1 MSSLPPIRVLSP
13 TAILGY
19 GFPAA
24 SFAAGLAMN
33 PDVLLLDEPTNSLDT
48 AHVDRLVDAL
58 GRLDKAM
65 VIVSHDRPVLD
76 TLATRALAMRDGALH
91 PVVLH
96 RYAHTHEHGHIH
108 L

>member
-1 MSSLPPIRVLSP
+1 M
-13 TAILGY
+13 
-19 GFPAA
+19 
-24 SFAAGLAMN
+24 
-33 PDVLLLDEPTNSLDT
+33 
-48 AHVDRLVDAL
+48 
-58 GRLDKAM
+58 RLDKAM

-96 RYAHTHEHGHIH
+96 RHAHTHEHGHIH